1 MARLILAEKPSMG
14 RAIAAALGLAG
25 SGRSFIQGQGLIVT
39 WCVGHLVEAL
49 GPEGYDPALKSWRMD
64 TLPIFPEA
72 FRYAPIEQTKEQYE
86 TVARLLTREDVTEV
100 VNATDAGREGE
111 LIFDL
116 VYRLSGCAK
125 PVLRFW
131 TSSLTDEAIREAF
144 GALKPGEAY
153 AGLRD
158 AARSRQEA
166 DWLVGINC
174 TRAQTLVARRSGGE
188 GVYSVGR
195 VQTPTLAILVNRERE
210 ILEFV
215 PKDFWTLQAVFGA
228 PEGSYRG
235 KWFRAGEGRDQERFD
250 TEAEARELA
259 ARLAGLPGQV
269 RSVTGKTEKKK
280 PELLYDLTTL
290 QKEANKRFGFTAE
303 HTLAVAQDLYE
314 AKLLS
319 YPRTNSRHLTKAD
332 EAKAAGWLKALAQG
346 QLGELKPFLEELRG
360 RWPAKLDKRF
370 VDDAQVEDHSALVPT
385 ETPAQG
391 LSGDRLKVYELVAR
405 RFLAAYFPERVE
417 AKTAVITVIAEE
429 TFKTNGTVVKELGW
443 SAVDPPHAR
452 PRKEKKAKEADP
464 DAEEPEADEPEEE
477 AGTLPPLARKQAVEV
492 KDLLPKA
499 GKTTPPKRMSE
510 ADLLAAMQGA
520 GRELDDDELK
530 GAMKD
535 RGLGTPATRA
545 GIIETL
551 LKRGYLARKRN
562 ILQPTDKGMALITG
576 LKAESLTSPQMTGAW
591 EARLERMRRS
601 EDTREAFMG
610 DVKGFVAEL
619 VGQIRASSP
628 AAAPRPVTG
637 PVVGACPGCGGSLHL
652 RTWEGRSYVRCGG
665 DGCRVAYDTDAEGQ
679 PLERCPCG
687 GPMRTFKDGGKACV
701 VCGAREGEP
710 AAPAPRPC
718 PTCGQPMRVIPSTRR
733 GQWFQR
739 CSACGITEAG

>member
-1 MARLILAEKPSMG
+1 
-14 RAIAAALGLAG
+14 
-25 SGRSFIQGQGLIVT
+25 
-39 WCVGHLVEAL
+39 
-49 GPEGYDPALKSWRMD
+49 
-64 TLPIFPEA
+64 
-72 FRYAPIEQTKEQYE
+72 
-86 TVARLLTREDVTEV
+86 
-100 VNATDAGREGE
+100 
-111 LIFDL
+111 
-116 VYRLSGCAK
+116 
-125 PVLRFW
+125 
-131 TSSLTDEAIREAF
+131 
-144 GALKPGEAY
+144 
-153 AGLRD
+153 
-158 AARSRQEA
+158 
-166 DWLVGINC
+166 
-174 TRAQTLVARRSGGE
+174 
-188 GVYSVGR
+188 
-195 VQTPTLAILVNRERE
+195 
-210 ILEFV
+210 
-215 PKDFWTLQAVFGA
+215 
-228 PEGSYRG
+228 
-235 KWFRAGEGRDQERFD
+235 D

-346 QLGELKPFLEELRG
+346 QLGDLKPFLEELRG

-417 AKTAVITVIAEE
+417 AKTAVVTVIAEE

-591 EARLERMRRS
+591 EARLERMRRG

-739 CSACGITEAG
+739 CSPCGITEAG